1 MDETTFHTW
10 LHTPRSW
17 MKPGER
23 VRVSLPGR
31 VGRVTL
37 YGAIGSG
44 LRKPVFMLGD
54 STNIEEFKQFVRLM
68 A

>member
-1 MDETTFHTW
+1 
-10 LHTPRSW
+10 

-23 VRVSLPGR
+23 VRVSLPTR

-44 LRKPVFMLGD
+44 LRQPVFMLGD